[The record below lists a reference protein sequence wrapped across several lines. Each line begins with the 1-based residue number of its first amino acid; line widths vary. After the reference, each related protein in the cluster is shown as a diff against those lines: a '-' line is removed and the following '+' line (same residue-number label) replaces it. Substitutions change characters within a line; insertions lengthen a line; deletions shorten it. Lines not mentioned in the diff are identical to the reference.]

1 MTTVTAVS
9 TTDTQRTAATGSPQ
23 SVDYESFLKL
33 LVAQM
38 KNQDPTSPMESTDY
52 VAQLATFS
60 QVEQSVQ
67 INAKLDSIL
76 QASTFA
82 QAGDLIG
89 KYVTSPDGDVQ
100 GYVQQVRL
108 YSDGIMATLTD
119 GKQIPIWAGVT
130 ITDGPIEAATG
141 DDAAA

>member
-1 MTTVTAVS
+1 MNVQAVS
-9 TTDTQRTAATGSPQ
+9 NATNTQYASQAQT
-23 SVDYESFLKL
+23 VDYQSFLRL

-38 KNQDPTSPMESTDY
+38 KNQDPTSPMEATDY

-67 INAKLDSIL
+67 INSKLDSIL

-89 KYVTSPDGDVQ
+89 REIESADGKIKGTVES
-100 GYVQQVRL
+100 VRL
-108 YSDGIMATLTD
+108 YSDGIMAKLTN
-119 GKQIPIWAGVT
+119 GQELPVTAGV
-130 ITDGPIEAATG
+130 IIR
-141 DDAAA
+141 

>member
-1 MTTVTAVS
+1 MNIAALNS
-9 TTDTQRTAATGSPQ
+9 ATGTSQ
-23 SVDYESFLKL
+23 SAAGKAQTVDYQSFLRL

-67 INAKLDSIL
+67 INAKLDGIL

-89 KYVTSPDGDVQ
+89 REIESADGKIKGIVES
-100 GYVQQVRL
+100 VRL
-108 YSDGIMATLTD
+108 YSDGIMAKLTD
-119 GKQIPIWAGVT
+119 GQELPVWAGVV
-130 ITDGPIEAATG
+130 IR
-141 DDAAA
+141 

>member
-1 MTTVTAVS
+1 MNVSALNSATGTT
-9 TTDTQRTAATGSPQ
+9 QTAAATAQ
-23 SVDYESFLKL
+23 TVDYQSFLRL

-38 KNQDPTSPMESTDY
+38 KNQDPTAPMESTDY

-67 INAKLDSIL
+67 INSKLDGIL

-89 KYVTSPDGDVQ
+89 REIESADGKIKGTVES
-100 GYVQQVRL
+100 VRL
-108 YSDGIMATLTD
+108 YSDGIMAKLTD
-119 GKQIPIWAGVT
+119 GQELPVWAGVV
-130 ITDGPIEAATG
+130 IR
-141 DDAAA
+141 

>member
-1 MTTVTAVS
+1 MNVPAVGNPTTA
-9 TTDTQRTAATGSPQ
+9 QAGSAGMAQ
-23 SVDYESFLKL
+23 TVDYQSFLRL

-67 INAKLDSIL
+67 INNKLDSIL

-89 KYVTSPDGDVQ
+89 RQIESADGKITGTVES
-100 GYVQQVRL
+100 VRL
-108 YSDGIMATLTD
+108 YSDGIMAKLD
-119 GKQIPIWAGVT
+119 NGQELPIWAGVV
-130 ITDGPIEAATG
+130 IR
-141 DDAAA
+141 